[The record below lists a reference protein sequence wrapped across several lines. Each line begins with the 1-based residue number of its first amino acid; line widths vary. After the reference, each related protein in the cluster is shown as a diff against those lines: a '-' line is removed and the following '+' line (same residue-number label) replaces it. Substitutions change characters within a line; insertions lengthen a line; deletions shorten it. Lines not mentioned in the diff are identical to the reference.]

1 VNLPRQTLPP
11 GKAFGNNDPVSR
23 INQASGGRRGAAIK
37 RWGVVEMKRFIKSI
51 LVSVF
56 CLVLGTIVFAQS
68 DTMRTTIAIT
78 YPLDQ
83 TIDVPFHGTTRLPR
97 LKGSAKVRRQGRRGT
112 RVELNVENLPRAY
125 ELGSVY
131 TTYVLWAISPD
142 GHVDNLG
149 EIKRSGSMVIDSKI
163 DVTTPL
169 QTFALILT
177 AEPHFLVHAPS
188 RMVVMENLAP
198 GRIKDAQ
205 LETSRIQYIGNTSD
219 YFRDSRVPQIADTD
233 FRDIP
238 VALLGARQAVNLAR
252 YAGAERDAPDELRA
266 AQADL
271 QQAEAALRMRQPERE
286 IDILARQ
293 AISSGAKAEDMALV
307 RKAARER
314 REEIERRDLAVRNAE
329 RNADN
334 ANQQIAAL
342 QRELNEV
349 SHARDLAEKDALS
362 ANEKLRDARTE
373 IARLRDE
380 IQSVRADAEDSKVKL
395 ARLEGEKQAD
405 DARRNAEKR
414 AADERAAAENLK
426 QSLSRF
432 FTVKDSNRGMMLVLA
447 ESLWLNPRSAKLA
460 PASAAKLDQI
470 GALLANNPD
479 YQITIDSFTD
489 NKGDAP
495 ALEELTQDRARVLSE
510 RLAAAGVDVTRIQ
523 ANGQGAN
530 NPVAPNTTI
539 ANRAKNRRTEITIAL
554 PSQ

>member
-1 VNLPRQTLPP
+1 
-11 GKAFGNNDPVSR
+11 
-23 INQASGGRRGAAIK
+23 
-37 RWGVVEMKRFIKSI
+37 MKRFIKSI